1 MAIVGSSFEG
11 QSRFIGTSQGV
22 EGLRV
27 ASYPGAFTT
36 DTAPVVKEIF
46 TDVVIDKIIEELT
59 GSRAKEGT
67 ATARQDPRQTVCS
80 GTLED
85 INRFFFD
92 AAWSDGLPII
102 PPTIDRIEAFL
113 EFTDRQPFEEIAVVP
128 QAMTIATPWNIA
140 ANAVM
145 AGCKPQFMPLLIAA
159 VEAMA
164 DPHLNMRDLATTMML
179 IPYAVINGPIVKQLG
194 IESGVGTVSRGPNP
208 TLGRTIGLIT
218 RNIAGFRSG
227 DNYMATWG
235 YPTLG
240 FVVAEDEENSPW
252 EPFHVQHGFD
262 RSLNTVTMGGTMNW
276 GYQTIFGTP
285 EDTEAMA
292 LGLAKHID
300 STVYPEIN
308 YMEHDQN
315 MVMVFMT
322 APTAKMFANA
332 GWSKQD
338 LVDFLWK
345 NSTITVR
352 ELEWCLR
359 HGLRTA
365 RKPEQWTMRGV
376 IDSGTYD
383 IPESF
388 DKREPDDTLPRLI
401 SSDEIHIVVTGD
413 RGRDKAQALW
423 SWYNKPTTKEI
434 KLPANWETLIKGVKD
449 SA

>member
-1 MAIVGSSFEG
+1 VAIVGSSFEG
-11 QSRFIGTSQGV
+11 QSRFIGASQGV
-22 EGLRV
+22 DGLRV

-36 DTAPVVKEIF
+36 DTAPVVEEIF
-46 TDVVIDKIIEELT
+46 TEVVIDTIIDELT
-59 GSRAKEGT
+59 IPRAKEDT
-67 ATARQDPRQTVCS
+67 ATARLDPQQIVCK

-85 INRFFFD
+85 IHSFFFD
-92 AAWSDGLPII
+92 ETWSDGLPII
-102 PPTIDRIEAFL
+102 PPTIDRIETFL
-113 EFTDRQPFEEIAVVP
+113 KFTDRLPHEEIAVVP
-128 QAMTIATPWNIA
+128 QAMTRATPWNIA

-145 AGCKPQFMPLLIAA
+145 AGCKPQFMPLLIAVA
-159 VEAMA
+159 EAMA
-164 DPHLNMRDLATTMML
+164 DPYLNLRDLATTMML
-179 IPYAVINGPIVKQLG
+179 IPYAVINGPIIEQLG
-194 IESGVGTVSRGPNP
+194 IKSDVGAVSRGPNP
-208 TLGRTIGLIT
+208 ALGRTIGLLT
-218 RNIAGFRSG
+218 RNIAGFKPG

-240 FVVAEDEENSPW
+240 FAVAEDEENSPW
-252 EPFHVQHGFD
+252 EPFHVEHGFD
-262 RSLNTVTMGGTMNW
+262 RSANTVTMGGTMNW

-285 EDTEAMA
+285 EDIEAMG

-338 LVDFLWK
+338 LVKFLWE

-388 DKREPDDTLPRLI
+388 AKSEPDDTLPRLI

-423 SWYNKPTTKEI
+423 SWYNKPTIKEI
-434 KLPANWETLIKGVKD
+434 KLPANWDTLLKGVKK
-449 SA
+449 

>member
-11 QSRFIGTSQGV
+11 QSRFIGASQGV
-22 EGLRV
+22 DGLRV

-36 DTAPVVKEIF
+36 DTAPVVKKIF
-46 TDVVIDKIIEELT
+46 TDVVIDKIIDELT
-59 GSRAKEGT
+59 RSGAKEDT
-67 ATARQDPRQTVCS
+67 AKALQDPQQIVCK

-85 INRFFFD
+85 IHRYFFD
-92 AAWSDGLPII
+92 EMWSDSLPII
-102 PPTIDRIEAFL
+102 PPTKDRIEAFL
-113 EFTDRQPFEEIAVVP
+113 RFTDRSPHEEIAVVP

-145 AGCKPQFMPLLIAA
+145 AGCKPQFMPLLIAV

-164 DPHLNMRDLATTMML
+164 DPYLNIRDLATTMML
-179 IPYAVINGPIVKQLG
+179 IPYAVINGPIVEQLG
-194 IESGVGTVSRGPNP
+194 IMSDVGAVSRGPNP
-208 TLGRTIGLIT
+208 ALGRAIGLIT
-218 RNIAGFRSG
+218 RNIAGFKPG

-252 EPFHVQHGFD
+252 EPFHVEHGFD
-262 RSLNTVTMGGTMNW
+262 RSTNTVTMGGTMNW

-285 EDTEAMA
+285 EDVEAMGV
-292 LGLAKHID
+292 GLAKHID

-338 LVDFLWK
+338 LVEFLWK

-413 RGRDKAQALW
+413 RGRDKAQAMW

-434 KLPANWETLIKGVKD
+434 KLPANWDALLKGVKK
-449 SA
+449 